1 MLNFKHQNRAI
12 ENDCV
17 ERNIVLCIH
26 SLEHDKNSIKKR
38 CLIFQ
43 VVLDSTVLET
53 TIITL
58 MHVYMHISLIELKF
72 TSMLLDII
80 CQARTWLCKIT
91 MEGQLC
97 MLLLLKVLRRNE
109 YSFQLEL
116 IFLDLF
122 VTCKKLAVVQNI

>member
-12 ENDCV
+12 
-17 ERNIVLCIH
+17 CIH

-38 CLIFQ
+38 RLIFQ
-43 VVLDSTVLET
+43 VVLGSTVLET

-80 CQARTWLCKIT
+80 CQART
-91 MEGQLC
+91 
-97 MLLLLKVLRRNE
+97 
-109 YSFQLEL
+109 
-116 IFLDLF
+116 
-122 VTCKKLAVVQNI
+122 